1 MTPNL
6 IIIKKIPFVRLFLF
20 FIAGVIIEWYLQIAL
35 QLLLYALIIPTL
47 YLIVHLVLPF
57 SLKFTFRWLNGGCIL
72 FVFAIL
78 GSWVTYTHDIRHQ
91 VRWYQNNYATE
102 SKILVTVDEPLVAKT
117 NSYKALATV
126 NAVSPNGSWQKT
138 DGKILVYFKK
148 GNTQPAIEYGSQL
161 IIQKPL
167 QEITNSGNPGA
178 FDYKRYCLFHDITAQ
193 VFVKENDYT
202 VLPTKNINWLYKTL
216 FDLRDGTIHSLQEN
230 IPGEKEQGVA
240 EALLIG
246 YREDLDKDLV
256 QAYSN
261 TGVVHIIAIS
271 GLHLGMIYAAMV
283 WLFSF
288 FKQNRTSRIL
298 KAIIILFV
306 LWTFTLIAGAV
317 PSIMRSAVMFTFIV
331 LGDLLGKRSNMYN
344 TLAASAFCMLVT
356 NPFMLWDVGFLL
368 SYAAVI
374 SIITFRKYIYNW
386 LYYQNKLLDMVWGL
400 TSVTLSAQILTI
412 PIVVFYFHQ
421 FPNFF
426 LITNFVAV
434 PLSGFILY
442 GEILLLI
449 FSFISPVAKG
459 IGFILGYMLKGMDAF
474 IENINALPIA
484 VWNNLQLSVL
494 ETWMLLGIF
503 ISICIWLMFR
513 SSKAFITSIA
523 LACIFFVSLSFDYI
537 ERNRQQKLIVYNV
550 PKQCAIDVI
559 QGNHYS
565 FTGDSILLQDG
576 FLRNFHLKPARNL
589 YRTIPAS
596 NTTALKENQITII
609 DGKRVL
615 LLTQSIPRQIFQTKI
630 PVDILIIAHNPR
642 IYISQLQQAF
652 DCKLIVFDS
661 SNPLWKIQLWKKDC
675 DSLHLRFHSTSE
687 NGAFVMDL

>member
-47 YLIVHLVLPF
+47 YLIVHLVLPL
-57 SLKFTFRWLNGGCIL
+57 SLKFTFRWLNGVCIL
-72 FVFAIL
+72 LVFAIL
-78 GSWVTYTHDIRHQ
+78 GSLVTYTHDIRHQ
-91 VRWYQNNYATE
+91 ARWYQNNYSTE

-449 FSFISPVAKG
+449 FSIISPVAKG

-503 ISICIWLMFR
+503 ISICVWLMFR

-675 DSLHLRFHSTSE
+675 DNLHLRFHSTPE
-687 NGAFVMDL
+687 KGALVMDL

>member
-6 IIIKKIPFVRLFLF
+6 VGYKKFPFTRLLF
-20 FIAGVIIEWYLQIAL
+20 SLITGILIEWYLQI
-35 QLLLYALIIPTL
+35 
-47 YLIVHLVLPF
+47 YL
-57 SLKFTFRWLNGGCIL
+57 KTIL
-72 FVFAIL
+72 FVFIFACALLLFYTFLSLSQRFILRWLHGLAIL
-78 GSWVTYTHDIRHQ
+78 ILVMTFGATIMYVKDIRHQ
-91 VRWYQNNYATE
+91 PDWYNNNYT
-102 SKILVTVDEPLVAKT
+102 STSPVLVTIEEPLVVKT

-126 NAVSPNGSWQKT
+126 NAVYNNGRWQQT
-138 DGKILVYFKK
+138 NGKILVYLKK
-148 GNTQPAIEYGSQL
+148 EEIHPQIDYGTQIV
-161 IIQKPL
+161 IQKPL
-167 QEITNSGNPGA
+167 QEITNSGNPGG

-193 VFVKENDYT
+193 VFLKENEYA
-202 VLPTKNINWLYKTL
+202 VLPTKNINWLDKTL
-216 FDLRDGTIHSLQEN
+216 FTLRDVTINALQQN
-230 IPGEKEQGVA
+230 IPDEKEQGVA

-283 WLFSF
+283 WIFSF
-288 FKQNRTSRIL
+288 FKQNRTSRIF

-331 LGDLLGKRSNMYN
+331 IGDLLSKRSNMYN
-344 TLAASAFCMLVT
+344 ALAASAFCMLVYD
-356 NPFMLWDVGFLL
+356 PFTLWDVGFLL

-374 SIITFRKYIYNW
+374 SIITFQKPIYNW
-386 LYYQNKLLDMVWGL
+386 LYYQNKLLDKVWGL
-400 TSVTLSAQILTI
+400 ASVTLSAQILTI
-412 PIVVFYFHQ
+412 PIVIFYFHQ

-426 LITNFVAV
+426 LITNFIAV
-434 PLSGFILY
+434 PLSGFILC
-442 GEILLLI
+442 GEVILLAL
-449 FSFISPVAKG
+449 SFITSLANL
-459 IGFILGYMLKGMDAF
+459 IGTLVDYMIYWLNSF
-474 IENINALPIA
+474 IENINTLPIA
-484 VWNNLQLSVL
+484 VWNNLQLSVFQ
-494 ETWMLLGIF
+494 TWMLFGIF
-503 ISICIWLMFR
+503 ICVCIWLMLK

-523 LACIFFVSLSFDYI
+523 FACMFFISLSFNYT
-537 ERNRQQKLIVYNV
+537 ERNQQEKLIVYNV

-576 FLRNFHLKPARNL
+576 FLRNFHLKPARVL
-589 YRTIPAS
+589 YRTEPA
-596 NTTALKENQITII
+596 TTNALKENQVTNM
-609 DGKRVL
+609 DGKKIL
-615 LLTQSIPRQIFQTKI
+615 LLTQSMPRQKYQTKI

-642 IYISQLQQAF
+642 IYINQLQQAF

-675 DSLHLRFHSTSE
+675 DSLHLRFHSTPDD
-687 NGAFVMDL
+687 GAFVMDL